1 MARVQAT
8 LLAVVIR
15 SHRTDTA
22 TSDPA
27 EAPAGTDYA
36 PSVFAVLF
44 LGHRVTPLYGALL
57 HRAAEHQHDTHTAEQ
72 EPIVFSPALW

>member
-1 MARVQAT
+1 M
-8 LLAVVIR
+8 VIS

-44 LGHRVTPLYGALL
+44 LGHR
-57 HRAAEHQHDTHTAEQ
+57 AAEHQHDTHTAEQ
-72 EPIVFSPALW
+72 ELIVFSPALW

>member
-8 LLAVVIR
+8 LLAVVIS

-44 LGHRVTPLYGALL
+44 LGHR
-57 HRAAEHQHDTHTAEQ
+57 AAEHQHDTAIHTVER
-72 EPIVFSPALW
+72 EPIVLPPALW